1 MKELT
6 NQEKIEIVEEA
17 RKRMKREFEGDPP
30 IYRGIC
36 LWITLAAYHKNF
48 LASNEVED
56 DGYRGHLARQLIP
69 ELLKIKPKDADI
81 DYLWFGTLRR
91 KNIPVRLQAL
101 DRLLE
106 ILKSNQHERTV
117 NT

>member
-17 RKRMKREFEGDPP
+17 RKWMKRELEGGHCA
-30 IYRGIC
+30 YRGIC
-36 LWITLAAYHKNF
+36 LWITLAAYHKDF
-48 LASNEVED
+48 LTSNEVED

-69 ELLKIKPKDADI
+69 ELLKIKPEGVDI

-91 KNIPVRLQAL
+91 KNIPARLEAL
-101 DRLLE
+101 ERLLE
-106 ILKSNQHERTV
+106 ILKSNQHE
-117 NT
+117 